1 MDATVPPSLDIATEP
16 RRGGFWRRWLSAIVD
31 IIIVMLPFQ
40 ILAAI
45 LFNMTAGMIQ
55 MDNGFF
61 TVCSSS
67 RDIPQVRFD
76 PPPHDSNFSRTCH
89 VSFFGVTTGAVLTV
103 GRATREGSTTTT
115 VTQGY
120 MIDKDGKPIH
130 GFAIDWIFWLALL
143 AYLVIMTWKTGRS
156 LGDRAT
162 KLRLVDTADPGAPGV
177 PLRKAFV
184 RYPAMIIGFVPV
196 FALLIWRY
204 VAGGGSADAMFT
216 ADTFRWAMV
225 LLLVAALWEIALI
238 VQIARKTDPYYD
250 RLAGTAVVRT

>member
-1 MDATVPPSLDIATEP
+1 
-16 RRGGFWRRWLSAIVD
+16 
-31 IIIVMLPFQ
+31 
-40 ILAAI
+40 
-45 LFNMTAGMIQ
+45 
-55 MDNGFF
+55 
-61 TVCSSS
+61 
-67 RDIPQVRFD
+67 
-76 PPPHDSNFSRTCH
+76 
-89 VSFFGVTTGAVLTV
+89 
-103 GRATREGSTTTT
+103 
-115 VTQGY
+115 

-130 GFAIDWIFWLALL
+130 GFAIDWMVWLTLL

-156 LGDRAT
+156 LGDRAA
-162 KLRLVDTADPGAPGV
+162 KLRVIDTADPGAPGV
-177 PLRKAFV
+177 PLRKTVV

-250 RLAGTAVVRT
+250 RLVGTAVVRV